1 MKKRH
6 RLARQ
11 RDFQRVLGGPRLHAG
26 RYLVAFAAPREGGG
40 FRIGVA
46 VSKKLRGA
54 VVRNRAK
61 RRLRE
66 VARRLLASP
75 DSGAEEAGIGY
86 DVVVIARPAALTAPL
101 AGLEA
106 EAGGFFRLLRER
118 IAAGRA

>member
-1 MKKRH
+1 MKKRY

-40 FRIGVA
+40 LRIGVA

-66 VARRLLASP
+66 VARRLLPGP
-75 DSGAEEAGIGY
+75 DSATGAPGIGY
-86 DVVVIARPAALTAPL
+86 DVVVIARPAALAAPL

-106 EAGGFFRLLRER
+106 EAEGFLRLLRER
-118 IAAGRA
+118 MAAGRP